1 MRRSSDYLR
10 LYLVTDRDLARG
22 RPLADVVARAV
33 RGGVTAVQLREKT
46 IGARR
51 FLAEVVEI
59 KGLLAGTG
67 VPVFVNDRVDVAIA
81 AGADGMHVGQDDLPA
96 ADARR
101 LIGPGMLLGV
111 SVATPEEARAA
122 LAAGADYVSVAAV
135 FLNPNK
141 PDAEHAVGLQRRE
154 KRLERE
160 LGCVRRTIT
169 RRHPVVDVAK
179 RHHEIGGARRRDRK
193 LVRKPEGRD
202 RHAVVDCRGACE
214 LRAERFHLARLVRK
228 RGALAVEGGVK
239 LAALAQHGR
248 EDVRVPT
255 AARPDLD
262 DGHVG
267 AQPEELERLLGM
279 PIAVAGL
286 GRGAAMRPGERRI
299 ERRVRGLLRLRFEKT
314 APWNNRPGK
323 KRGDEA

>member
-81 AGADGMHVGQDDLPA
+81 AAADGVHVGQDDLPA

-122 LAAGADYVSVAAV
+122 LAAGADYVSVSPV
-135 FLNPNK
+135 FLTPTK
-141 PDAEHAVGLQRRE
+141 PDAEHAVGLEGVALIRR
-154 KRLERE
+154 
-160 LGCVRRTIT
+160 
-169 RRHPVVDVAK
+169 VVASSPLLA
-179 RHHEIGGARRRDRK
+179 IGGIDARNAR
-193 LVRKPEGRD
+193 
-202 RHAVVDCRGACE
+202 AV
-214 LRAERFHLARLVRK
+214 
-228 RGALAVEGGVK
+228 
-239 LAALAQHGR
+239 
-248 EDVRVPT
+248 
-255 AARPDLD
+255 
-262 DGHVG
+262 
-267 AQPEELERLLGM
+267 
-279 PIAVAGL
+279 AVAGSDGVAVVSAL
-286 GRGAAMRPGERRI
+286 M
-299 ERRVRGLLRLRFEKT
+299 T
-314 APWNNRPGK
+314 APDPESAAVTLRREVDAGLCQRRSP
-323 KRGDEA
+323 

>member
-101 LIGPGMLLGV
+101 LIGPRMLLGV

-122 LAAGADYVSVAAV
+122 LAAGADYVSVSPV
-135 FLNPNK
+135 FLTPTK
-141 PDAEHAVGLQRRE
+141 PDAEHAVGLEGVALIRR
-154 KRLERE
+154 
-160 LGCVRRTIT
+160 
-169 RRHPVVDVAK
+169 VVASSPLLA
-179 RHHEIGGARRRDRK
+179 IGGIDARNAR
-193 LVRKPEGRD
+193 
-202 RHAVVDCRGACE
+202 AV
-214 LRAERFHLARLVRK
+214 
-228 RGALAVEGGVK
+228 
-239 LAALAQHGR
+239 
-248 EDVRVPT
+248 
-255 AARPDLD
+255 
-262 DGHVG
+262 
-267 AQPEELERLLGM
+267 
-279 PIAVAGL
+279 AVAGSDGVAVVSAL
-286 GRGAAMRPGERRI
+286 M
-299 ERRVRGLLRLRFEKT
+299 T
-314 APWNNRPGK
+314 APDPESAAVTLRREVDAGLCQRRSP
-323 KRGDEA
+323 